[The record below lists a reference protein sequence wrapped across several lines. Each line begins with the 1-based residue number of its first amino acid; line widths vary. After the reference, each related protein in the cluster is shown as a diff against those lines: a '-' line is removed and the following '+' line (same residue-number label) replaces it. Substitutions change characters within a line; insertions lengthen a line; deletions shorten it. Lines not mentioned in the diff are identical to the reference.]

1 MAYIALKPCRF
12 AGQAFKIG
20 EAVPE
25 KLVSPGAAKNLVKM
39 GKISS
44 TDGEAPT
51 GTSTASESV
60 KISAGDMTLEISK
73 DSLQLIFDALT
84 ANVENAEKIVKKMTD
99 GDALILLHMSDSRKS
114 IKAAAEARA
123 IALEEQETDEEPAE
137 EETPDEEQEN
147 SEDMAGEE

>member
-20 EAVPE
+20 ETVPE
-25 KLVSPGAAKNLVKM
+25 ELISAGAAKNLVKM

-44 TDGEAPT
+44 MDGEAPKSSSD
-51 GTSTASESV
+51 GENSV
-60 KISAGDMTLEISK
+60 SVTVKAEEGNMTLELSK
-73 DSLQLIFDALT
+73 DGLQQIFDALT
-84 ANVENAEKIVKKMTD
+84 ANVENAEKVVKEMTD
-99 GDALILLHMSDSRKS
+99 NDALILLHMSDNRKS
-114 IKAAAEARA
+114 IMAAVEARA
-123 IALEEQETDEEPAE
+123 KALNEPAE